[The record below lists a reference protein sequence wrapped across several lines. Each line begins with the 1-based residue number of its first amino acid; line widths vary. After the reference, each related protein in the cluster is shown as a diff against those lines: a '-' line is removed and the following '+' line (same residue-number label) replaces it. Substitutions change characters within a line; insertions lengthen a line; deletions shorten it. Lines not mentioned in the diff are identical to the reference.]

1 MTLRL
6 QFDDIMNRVA
16 EVASIAGGEEE
27 FIETVTQV
35 ININDKENLLEEERK
50 TLKKIADK
58 KEKQLA
64 RQRAEFK
71 RLRSVKI
78 YLLLL
83 LA

>member
-16 EVASIAGGEEE
+16 EVASIVGGEEE

-35 ININDKENLLEEERK
+35 ININDKGNLLEEERK
-50 TLKKIADK
+50 TLKKITEK

-71 RLRSVKI
+71 RLR
-78 YLLLL
+78 
-83 LA
+83 

>member
-6 QFDDIMNRVA
+6 QFDDIMNRVS
-16 EVASIAGGEEE
+16 EVASIVGGEEE

-35 ININDKENLLEEERK
+35 INICDKGNLLEEERK
-50 TLKKIADK
+50 TLEKVADK

-71 RLRSVKI
+71 RLR
-78 YLLLL
+78 
-83 LA
+83 